1 MLFRNRACWAAA
13 SSAVPRNSRSGVAI
27 PVAAVVAGII
37 AGGALE
43 SNRPFYDKLAAHASF
58 GVEKAKDLVV
68 PSKDVPAEKS
78 EPVKEVTPTPAPSL
92 PPLPY
97 LSDRVFETTDD
108 MLVFMFPSE
117 EKYLSQSE
125 QVKRVISE
133 INKKKSEISTPPY
146 FQKVKLYFTIVPPA
160 NPSQPIGDNLGV
172 MCYKGQRKQRLSLE
186 PQREVPMSEIEDF
199 FKFISNP
206 VDEELT
212 ECVIQHISGDEFE
225 SEILNK
231 ATRESPIILQV
242 YEKSCFLC
250 FLMRPLLNSLAELL
264 KDEVPFTF
272 KRLDIEAND
281 FPDGLPVVRGT
292 PTFIFFTGRDAT
304 PVRFEEFKP
313 RDLVKRI
320 SQDFPV
326 SEEVRTKMFDLVDRV
341 ALRFQAFSGLI
352 MWGTE
357 AEKILQLM
365 FESDTSHHPTIAFD
379 LKSAE
384 DKDKELFN
392 KFVSEFMSED
402 MVKTDKLD
410 DNISGLMKELNA
422 MEKHA
427 VMMGQMLGEKVR
439 EMEQ

>member
-1 MLFRNRACWAAA
+1 M
-13 SSAVPRNSRSGVAI
+13 I
-27 PVAAVVAGII
+27 PVAAAVAGII
-37 AGGALE
+37 VGGALE
-43 SNRPFYDKLAAHASF
+43 SNRPFYDKLATHASLGF
-58 GVEKAKDLVV
+58 KKAKDLLV
-68 PSKDVPAEKS
+68 PPKDVTAEKS
-78 EPVKEVTPTPAPSL
+78 DEPVEQVTSTLAPSL

-108 MLVFMFPSE
+108 MLVFMFPTE

-125 QVKRVISE
+125 RVKRVISE
-133 INKKKSEISTPPY
+133 INKKKSENSTLSY
-146 FQKVKLYFTIVPPA
+146 FRNIKLYFTIVPPA
-160 NPSQPIGDNLGV
+160 NPNQSVGDNLEV
-172 MCYKGQRKQRLSLE
+172 MCYKGQRKHRFSVE
-186 PQREVPMSEIEDF
+186 PQGEVPMKEVEDF
-199 FKFISNP
+199 FKFRSTPIDQE
-206 VDEELT
+206 VA

-231 ATRESPIILQV
+231 ATRESPIVLQV

-250 FLMRPLLNSLAELL
+250 FLMRPFLNSLAELL
-264 KDEVPFTF
+264 KNEVPFTF

-281 FPDGLPVVRGT
+281 FPEGLPVVRGT

-320 SQDFPV
+320 SQDFAI
-326 SEEVRTKMFDLVDRV
+326 SEELRAKMFDLVDSV

-357 AEKILQLM
+357 AEKILQVM
-365 FESDTSHHPTIAFD
+365 SESDSAHHPTIPFD

-427 VMMGQMLGEKVR
+427 VMMGQILGEKVC